1 MSETGRALGP
11 ALALFEPDR
20 PHNLGAALRL
30 AACLGVELHVI
41 EPCGFPLDDRRIR
54 QSGLDYVAF
63 ARWLRHADFAAFEA
77 AALGPRSPPAAGREY
92 APRRLVLLTT
102 RASMPYH
109 RASYR
114 ADDVLLVG
122 RESRG
127 APPWLHARADLA
139 VRVPMRPGVRS
150 LNVIVAAAL
159 VLGEAMRQTG
169 AFDRLESR
177 ED

>member
-1 MSETGRALGP
+1 MTGPVRPGLP
-11 ALALFEPDR
+11 ALALLEPDR

-30 AACLGVELHVI
+30 TACLGVELHVI

-54 QSGLDYVAF
+54 QSGLDYIAF
-63 ARWLRHADFAAFEA
+63 ARWSRHADFAAFEA
-77 AALGPRSPPAAGREY
+77 AALRPPTPPEAGTEY

-102 RASMPYH
+102 CAETPYH

-114 ADDVLLVG
+114 ADDVLVVG

-139 VRVPMRPGVRS
+139 VRVPMRPGARS
-150 LNVIVAAAL
+150 LNVVVAAAL

-169 AFDRLESR
+169 AFDRPAGR
-177 ED
+177 EE